1 MSAKSLALLSLIVL
15 VALTLSLGQA
25 LAQQPAHSLYEES
38 RTIIPDNLPW
48 YPVVVIGDNRPT
60 NVNNVQLPPIF
71 YMVVNETK
79 KIYPVAVIGTGDHT
93 GMGTQEQINVLY
105 NALKGLQNVWLALG
119 NHDLDAHQEKYW
131 TEVIAPD
138 HYHVDDIPG
147 WRVYVLNSECRLSMQ
162 WKAQVNT
169 IWNNLGN
176 RSLILVFHR
185 PIYPKVEHN
194 LDPERANYLLKKIAQ
209 NDHVKIVLQ
218 GHWHGY
224 AAEKRNGI
232 EWIITGGAGAPLYD
246 YPKTPP
252 DNATIVLERNHY
264 VILILYPNQ
273 TFTYEPILAG
283 NGSGVLDV
291 TRINS
296 TAYRILNTK
305 LNIFKKPAWMPV
317 RLHVNISGWDVY
329 TTLIAPPNSTVI
341 VNIEA
346 NGYDVKITSNAT
358 NWYAY
363 ATPPGGTN
371 KAVVGKPVNGVAELK
386 LYKLQTTT
394 TTSTTTTSTMTTTIT
409 TTTSQPS
416 ITTTTTE
423 TTSAAQTQTT
433 TTTSYP
439 SPAPTTTPAQTPES
453 WMLWASVAIII
464 AAIIAAL
471 LIVKKK

>member
-1 MSAKSLALLSLIVL
+1 MRRNSLYLLSLIL
-15 VALTLSLGQA
+15 LAGLILSLGVA
-25 LAQQPAHSLYEES
+25 YAQQPAHSLYKES

-60 NVNNVQLPPIF
+60 NVNSVQLPPIF

-79 KIYPVAVIGTGDHT
+79 EIYPVAVIGTGDHT

-131 TEVIAPD
+131 TQVIAPD
-138 HYHVDDIPG
+138 HYYIDDIPG

-194 LDPERANYLLKKIAQ
+194 LDPERANYLLNKIAQ
-209 NDHVKIVLQ
+209 HDHVKLVLQ

-224 AAEKRNGI
+224 ASEVKNGI
-232 EWIITGGAGAPLYD
+232 MWIITGGAGAPLYD

-264 VILILYPNQ
+264 IVLILYPNQ
-273 TFTYEPILAG
+273 TFAYEPILAG
-283 NGSGVLDV
+283 VGSGALKIIK
-291 TRINS
+291 INA
-296 TAYRILNTK
+296 TAYKIVNTK
-305 LNIFKKPAWMPV
+305 LDIFKKPAWIPV
-317 RLHVNISGWDVY
+317 RLDVNVSDWNVYIS
-329 TTLIAPPNSTVI
+329 LIVPPNATII
-341 VNIEA
+341 VNYKID
-346 NGYDVKITSNAT
+346 GYDVKITSNAT

-363 ATPPGGTN
+363 ATPPGGAN
-371 KAVVGKPVNGVAELK
+371 NAVVGKPVNNVAELK

-394 TTSTTTTSTMTTTIT
+394 TTTTTMTPAFTTNTT
-409 TTTSQPS
+409 TTTSQAPVTTTTGQPA
-416 ITTTTTE
+416 TTTTTTIQQ
-423 TTSAAQTQTT
+423 TTAQHGPQTEILAISAAIIIG
-433 TTTSYP
+433 
-439 SPAPTTTPAQTPES
+439 A
-453 WMLWASVAIII
+453 II
-464 AAIIAAL
+464 AAIF
-471 LIVKKK
+471 IVKKK

>member
-1 MSAKSLALLSLIVL
+1 MTQKPLYLISLILL
-15 VALTLSLGQA
+15 VSLILLLGTA
-25 LAQQPAHSLYEES
+25 YAQQQAHSLYEES
-38 RTIIPDNLPW
+38 RTVIPDNLPW

-60 NVNNVQLPPIF
+60 NVNSIQLPKIF

-79 KIYPVAVIGTGDHT
+79 EIYPIAVIGTGDHT

-105 NALKGLQNVWLALG
+105 NVLKGLQNVWLALG

-131 TEVIAPD
+131 IQVIAPD

-147 WRVYVLNSECRLSMQ
+147 WRVFILNSECRLSMQ

-194 LDPERANYLLKKIAQ
+194 LDPERAKYLLNKIAQ
-209 NDHVKIVLQ
+209 HGHVKLVLQ

-224 AAEKRNGI
+224 ASEVKKGI
-232 EWIITGGAGAPLYD
+232 TWIITGGAGAPLYD

-264 VILILYPNQ
+264 IVLILYPNQ

-283 NGSGVLDV
+283 NGSGTLKII
-291 TRINS
+291 RINT
-296 TAYRILNTK
+296 TAYKIINTK
-305 LNIFKKPAWMPV
+305 LDIFKKPAWIPV
-317 RLHVNISGWDVY
+317 RLHVNVSGWDVY
-329 TTLIAPPNSTVI
+329 ASLIVPPNATII
-341 VNIEA
+341 VNYEI

-363 ATPPGGTN
+363 ATPFGGAN
-371 KAVVGKPVNGVAELK
+371 NAVVGKPVNNVAELK

-394 TTSTTTTSTMTTTIT
+394 TTATTTTTTTFTTTTTTTSQTSSTTTTSQLATPTTTIVQQT
-409 TTTSQPS
+409 TAQKGSQ
-416 ITTTTTE
+416 TE
-423 TTSAAQTQTT
+423 ILAISAAIIIG
-433 TTTSYP
+433 
-439 SPAPTTTPAQTPES
+439 A
-453 WMLWASVAIII
+453 II
-464 AAIIAAL
+464 AAIF
-471 LIVKKK
+471 IVKKK

>member
-1 MSAKSLALLSLIVL
+1 MYGKTIYAISLLLIVSLILALS
-15 VALTLSLGQA
+15 ASY
-25 LAQQPAHSLYEES
+25 AQQPPHSLYEES

-60 NVNNVQLPPIF
+60 NVNSVQLPPIF

-79 KIYPVAVIGTGDHT
+79 EIYPVAVIGTGDHT

-138 HYHVDDIPG
+138 HYHIDDIPG
-147 WRVYVLNSECRLSMQ
+147 WRIFVLNSECRLSMQ

-176 RSLILVFHR
+176 RTLILVFHR

-209 NDHVKIVLQ
+209 HDHVKLVLQ

-224 AAEKRNGI
+224 ASEVRNGI
-232 EWIITGGAGAPLYD
+232 TWIITGGAGAPLYD

-264 VILILYPNQ
+264 IVLILYPNQ

-283 NGSGVLDV
+283 NGSGTLKIIK
-291 TRINS
+291 INA
-296 TAYRILNTK
+296 TAYKIVNTK
-305 LNIFKKPAWMPV
+305 LDIFKKPAWIPV
-317 RLHVNISGWDVY
+317 RLHANASGWDVY
-329 TTLIAPPNSTVI
+329 ASIIVPPNATII
-341 VNIEA
+341 VNYEI

-363 ATPPGGTN
+363 ATPPGGAN
-371 KAVVGKPVNGVAELK
+371 NAVVGKPVNNVAELK

-394 TTSTTTTSTMTTTIT
+394 TTTTTATTTSTMTTSTTTRTTSSFTTST
-409 TTTSQPS
+409 TTTAQQATTPM
-416 ITTTTTE
+416 TTTTQQATVQQGLQSE
-423 TTSAAQTQTT
+423 ILAISAAIIIG
-433 TTTSYP
+433 
-439 SPAPTTTPAQTPES
+439 A
-453 WMLWASVAIII
+453 II
-464 AAIIAAL
+464 AAIF
-471 LIVKKK
+471 IVKKK

>member
-1 MSAKSLALLSLIVL
+1 MRRNSLYLSSLIL
-15 VALTLSLGQA
+15 LAGLILSLGTA
-25 LAQQPAHSLYEES
+25 YAQQPAHSLYKES

-60 NVNNVQLPPIF
+60 NVNSVQLPPIF

-79 KIYPVAVIGTGDHT
+79 EIYPVAVIGTGDHT

-131 TEVIAPD
+131 TQVIAPD
-138 HYHVDDIPG
+138 HYYIDDIPG

-194 LDPERANYLLKKIAQ
+194 LDPERANYLLNKIAQ
-209 NDHVKIVLQ
+209 HDHVKLVLQ

-224 AAEKRNGI
+224 ASEVKNGI
-232 EWIITGGAGAPLYD
+232 TWIITGGAGAPLYD

-264 VILILYPNQ
+264 IVLILYPNQ

-283 NGSGVLDV
+283 VGSGALKIIK
-291 TRINS
+291 INA
-296 TAYRILNTK
+296 TAYKIVNTK
-305 LNIFKKPAWMPV
+305 LDIFKKPAWIPV
-317 RLHVNISGWDVY
+317 RLDVNVSNWNIY
-329 TTLIAPPNSTVI
+329 TSLIVPPNATII
-341 VNIEA
+341 VNYEID
-346 NGYDVKITSNAT
+346 GYDVKITSNAT

-363 ATPPGGTN
+363 ATPPGGAN
-371 KAVVGKPVNGVAELK
+371 NAVVGKPVNNVAELK
-386 LYKLQTTT
+386 LYKLQTA
-394 TTSTTTTSTMTTTIT
+394 
-409 TTTSQPS
+409 
-416 ITTTTTE
+416 TTTTT
-423 TTSAAQTQTT
+423 TTTTTFTTNTT
-433 TTTSYP
+433 TTTSR
-439 SPAPTTTPAQTPES
+439 APVTTTTGQPVTTTTTTIQQTTAQHGPQTEILAIS
-453 WMLWASVAIII
+453 TVIIIGAIIT
-464 AAIIAAL
+464 AIF
-471 LIVKKK
+471 IVKKK

>member
-1 MSAKSLALLSLIVL
+1 MNHKPLYLLSLILIVSL
-15 VALTLSLGQA
+15 ILSLGTA
-25 LAQQPAHSLYEES
+25 YAQQPAHSLYEES

-60 NVNNVQLPPIF
+60 NVNSVQLPPIF

-79 KIYPVAVIGTGDHT
+79 EIYPIAVIGTGDHT

-131 TEVIAPD
+131 TQVIAPD
-138 HYHVDDIPG
+138 HYHIDDIPG
-147 WRVYVLNSECRLSMQ
+147 WRVFILNSECRLSMQ

-194 LDPERANYLLKKIAQ
+194 LDPERANYLLSKIAQ
-209 NDHVKIVLQ
+209 HDHVKLVLQ

-224 AAEKRNGI
+224 ASEVRKGI
-232 EWIITGGAGAPLYD
+232 TWIITGGAGAPLYD

-264 VILILYPNQ
+264 IVLILYPNQ

-283 NGSGVLDV
+283 DGGGTLKII
-291 TRINS
+291 RINT
-296 TAYRILNTK
+296 TAYKIINTK
-305 LNIFKKPAWMPV
+305 LDIFKKPAWIPV
-317 RLHVNISGWDVY
+317 RLHVNVSGWDVY
-329 TTLIAPPNSTVI
+329 ASLIVPPNASII
-341 VNIEA
+341 VNYEI

-363 ATPPGGTN
+363 ATPPGGAN
-371 KAVVGKPVNGVAELK
+371 NAVVGKPVNNVAELK

-394 TTSTTTTSTMTTTIT
+394 TATTTTTTTFTTTTTTTSKTSSTTSST
-409 TTTSQPS
+409 TTTSQPA
-416 ITTTTTE
+416 T
-423 TTSAAQTQTT
+423 
-433 TTTSYP
+433 
-439 SPAPTTTPAQTPES
+439 PTTTIVQQTTAQQGSQTEILAIS
-453 WMLWASVAIII
+453 AAIII
-464 AAIIAAL
+464 GAVIAAVFIL
-471 LIVKKK
+471 KKK